1 MANFDFVLF
10 DADNTLFDFDRAE
23 DAALRQVLAERGYP
37 DDDATRGLYLSI
49 NRDLWARLDR
59 GEVTQ
64 SFLVVERFAA
74 FTRAM
79 GRDDDPVAF
88 NRDYLDRLAQGAFL
102 LPGAETLCRALAPHC
117 TLAIITNGV
126 ARAQRG
132 RFARSP
138 LAEVIPHLFISE
150 EVGAAKPSPA
160 FFQPVLR
167 QLGVTRR
174 ERVLVV
180 GDNLSTDIR
189 GALDCGLPA
198 AWYNPRGCQHHTL
211 DAPMDDHRLHTAG
224 GAGPDSALPTT
235 IKNEVSCSCP
245 LLNINPNGYGGIE
258 KETAPL
264 LFPCWSPPWWCAWR

>member
-1 MANFDFVLF
+1 MANFDFLLF

-37 DDDATRGLYLSI
+37 DDDATRSLYLSI

-88 NRDYLDRLAQGAFL
+88 NLDYLDQLAQGAFL
-102 LPGAETLCRALAPHC
+102 LPGAEALCRTLAPHC

-132 RFARSP
+132 RFDRSP
-138 LAEVIPHLFISE
+138 LKELIPHLFISE
-150 EVGAAKPSPA
+150 EIGASKPSPA
-160 FFQPVLR
+160 FFRPVLDA
-167 QLGVTRR
+167 LGITHLSRA
-174 ERVLVV
+174 LMV
-180 GDNLSTDIR
+180 GDNLTSDIG
-189 GALDCGLPA
+189 GAAAMGLDT
-198 AWYNPRGCQHHTL
+198 AWYNPRHLPNPGPVTPTWEIARLEELLPLVL
-211 DAPMDDHRLHTAG
+211 D
-224 GAGPDSALPTT
+224 GPD
-235 IKNEVSCSCP
+235 
-245 LLNINPNGYGGIE
+245 
-258 KETAPL
+258 
-264 LFPCWSPPWWCAWR
+264 F

>member
-1 MANFDFVLF
+1 MANFDFLLF

-88 NRDYLDRLAQGAFL
+88 NRDYLDQLAQGAFL
-102 LPGAETLCRALAPHC
+102 LPGAEALCRALAPHC

-132 RFARSP
+132 RFDRSP
-138 LAEVIPHLFISE
+138 LKELIPHLFISE
-150 EVGAAKPSPA
+150 EIGASKPSPA
-160 FFQPVLR
+160 FFRPVLDA
-167 QLGVTRR
+167 LGITHLSRA
-174 ERVLVV
+174 LMV
-180 GDNLSTDIR
+180 GDNLTSDIG
-189 GALDCGLPA
+189 GAAAMGLDT
-198 AWYNPRGCQHHTL
+198 AWYNPRHLPNPGPVTPTWEIARLEELLPLVL
-211 DAPMDDHRLHTAG
+211 D
-224 GAGPDSALPTT
+224 GPD
-235 IKNEVSCSCP
+235 
-245 LLNINPNGYGGIE
+245 
-258 KETAPL
+258 
-264 LFPCWSPPWWCAWR
+264 F

>member
-1 MANFDFVLF
+1 MANFDFILF

-23 DAALRQVLAERGYP
+23 DEALRGVLTDRGYP
-37 DDDATRGLYLSI
+37 TDEATRNLYLTI
-49 NRDLWARLDR
+49 NRELWSRLDR

-64 SFLVVERFAA
+64 DVLVVERFAA

-79 GRDDDPVAF
+79 GRKDDPVLF
-88 NRDYLDRLAQGAFL
+88 NRDYLDRLARGSFL
-102 LPGAETLCRALAPHC
+102 LPGAEELCRALAPHC

-126 ARAQRG
+126 GRAQRG

-150 EVGAAKPSPA
+150 EVGASKPSPA
-160 FFQPVLR
+160 FFEPVLR

-189 GALDCGLPA
+189 GGLDCGLPT
-198 AWYNPRGCQHHTL
+198 AWYNPGHLPNATPWTPIWEV
-211 DAPMDDHRLHTAG
+211 DTYSRLKE
-224 GAGPDSALPTT
+224 L
-235 IKNEVSCSCP
+235 I
-245 LLNINPNGYGGIE
+245 LNPIP
-258 KETAPL
+258 
-264 LFPCWSPPWWCAWR
+264 

>member
-1 MANFDFVLF
+1 MANFDFLLF

-37 DDDATRGLYLSI
+37 DDDATRSLYLSI

-88 NRDYLDRLAQGAFL
+88 NRDYLDQLAQGAFL
-102 LPGAETLCRALAPHC
+102 LPGAEALCRTLAPHC

-132 RFARSP
+132 RFDRSP
-138 LAEVIPHLFISE
+138 LKELIPHLFISE
-150 EVGAAKPSPA
+150 EVGASKPSPA
-160 FFQPVLR
+160 FFRPVLDA
-167 QLGVTRR
+167 LGVADLSRA
-174 ERVLVV
+174 LMV
-180 GDNLSTDIR
+180 GDNLTSDIGG
-189 GALDCGLPA
+189 GAAMGLDT
-198 AWYNPRGCQHHTL
+198 AWYNPRRLPNPGPAAPTWELTRLEELPSLVL
-211 DAPMDDHRLHTAG
+211 D
-224 GAGPDSALPTT
+224 GPHL
-235 IKNEVSCSCP
+235 
-245 LLNINPNGYGGIE
+245 
-258 KETAPL
+258 
-264 LFPCWSPPWWCAWR
+264 